1 MSDNF
6 KLFAGTANPQLAR
19 AVQHELGIDL
29 GKCEIE
35 RFPDGEISVKL
46 TESVREK
53 KVFLLQPV
61 SPPVDNNLMEL
72 LAFADACRRS
82 SASQIIAIAP
92 YLGYA
97 RSDKRQGQRQ
107 AIMASLT
114 ANLIEAAGI
123 SHLITFDLHAPQ
135 IEGFFHIPV
144 DNLTA
149 VNVLQSALKDCLP
162 PETVLVSP
170 DPGRIPMAMK
180 LARKL
185 NIGMA
190 VLHKQRH
197 NGMETNVTHVIGDV
211 KDKPCLLI
219 DDMISTGGT
228 IATSIDALLKANA
241 RGKIFIAATHGLLI
255 ENARDN
261 LNHHS
266 IEGIF
271 VTDTVAIEQSSP
283 LQVKLVSV
291 APLIV
296 HAIKKMLTDSN

>member
-1 MSDNF
+1 M
-6 KLFAGTANPQLAR
+6 GGCQ
-19 AVQHELGIDL
+19 
-29 GKCEIE
+29 
-35 RFPDGEISVKL
+35 
-46 TESVREK
+46 
-53 KVFLLQPV
+53 
-61 SPPVDNNLMEL
+61 
-72 LAFADACRRS
+72 
-82 SASQIIAIAP
+82 
-92 YLGYA
+92 
-97 RSDKRQGQRQ
+97 
-107 AIMASLT
+107 
-114 ANLIEAAGI
+114 
-123 SHLITFDLHAPQ
+123 
-135 IEGFFHIPV
+135 IPV

-185 NIGMA
+185 NISMA
-190 VLHKQRH
+190 VLHKQRQ

-228 IATSIDALLKANA
+228 IATSIDALLEANA
-241 RGKIFIAATHGLLI
+241 RSKIFIAATHHGLLI

-283 LQVKLVSV
+283 LQVQLVSV